1 MFQQMSQGG
10 GGGSMKEWKLAG
22 ELTGMA
28 TYPNGI
34 SIPSDAQEIFVLCK
48 NIYSQVVAKNFPTCG
63 LSSEVMYATDGFYIA
78 SNVNWAVNY
87 DLYNTVVV
95 PRGSVVNGANEVS
108 TLVTKVYYR

>member
-1 MFQQMSQGG
+1 MFQEMLQGG

-22 ELTGMA
+22 ELTGMS

-34 SIPSDAQEIFVLCK
+34 SNPSDAQEIFVLCK

-63 LSSEVMYATDGFYIA
+63 LSSEVMYVSDGFYIT
-78 SNVNWAVNY
+78 SNVNWAVSY
-87 DLYNTVVV
+87 ELYNIVVV
-95 PRGSVVNGANEVS
+95 PRASVVNGVDEVS

>member
-1 MFQQMSQGG
+1 MFQKMLQGG

-22 ELTGMA
+22 ELTGMS

-48 NIYSQVVAKNFPTCG
+48 NRYSQVISKNFPTCA
-63 LSSEVMYATDGFYIA
+63 LSSEVMYASDGFYI
-78 SNVNWAVNY
+78 SSTNNWSVGY
-87 DLYNTVVV
+87 HLYNTVVV
-95 PRGSVVNGANEVS
+95 PRGSLVNGVDEIS